1 MKCSSLNNQGFTLL
15 ELIVVMVLIGITV
28 SFTVPQIGGFLVADQ
43 MKTTTRRLIGLV
55 HQTASLARSE
65 HRAYLL
71 TYQAGEHRFVAEP
84 EMDSQQTSDQR
95 DPKSIVLPVGSRV
108 IVGEIWSWF
117 GGGHGGEERK
127 IRFSKDGYI
136 EPTILYL
143 GEDNGREMSVILSPF
158 LGTIRVVDQHVVP
171 DPTLFAQ

>member
-1 MKCSSLNNQGFTLL
+1 MKLFCPNHQGFTLL

-65 HRAYLL
+65 RRAYLL
-71 TYQAGEHRFVAEP
+71 SYQAGEHRFVAEP
-84 EMDSQQTSDQR
+84 EVEIEQTANQR
-95 DPKSIVLPVGSRV
+95 DRKIIALPVASSV
-108 IVGEIWSWF
+108 MVGGIWSWF
-117 GGGHGGEERK
+117 GGRSDGEERK
-127 IRFSKDGYI
+127 IRFSRDGYI

-143 GEDNGREMSVILSPF
+143 GEANGREMSVILSPF
-158 LGTIRVVDQHVVP
+158 LGTVRVVDQYVVP
-171 DPTLFAQ
+171 DPALFAQ